1 MGKRVPLL
9 YINFQ
14 VLSNSSRDFDNFAT
28 MQLSTVFNPVM
39 INFLHFSYNIRRP
52 PRWSTQIVIRLDW
65 RWMEKRETSRQL
77 RGRLQPNARNT
88 LPPNIPLL
96 RFKTQRNSR
105 KCTREAKAL
114 RGRPRL
120 QGKRRKVYFPLS
132 CTPLRVLQRED
143 YENLEKR
150 SALLPTAY
158 DKTSTGSY
166 GVSFC
171 SL

>member
-1 MGKRVPLL
+1 
-9 YINFQ
+9 
-14 VLSNSSRDFDNFAT
+14 

-88 LPPNIPLL
+88 QPPNIPLL

-105 KCTREAKAL
+105 KCIREAKAL

-120 QGKRRKVYFPLS
+120 QGKRRKVCFLLYFGLLI
-132 CTPLRVLQRED
+132 LRSSGYSAQNGNIKDVKD
-143 YENLEKR
+143 MVKKR
-150 SALLPTAY
+150 KKY
-158 DKTSTGSY
+158 DIQCGAKI
-166 GVSFC
+166 SFNQF
-171 SL
+171 SKQIFQK

>member
-1 MGKRVPLL
+1 
-9 YINFQ
+9 
-14 VLSNSSRDFDNFAT
+14 
-28 MQLSTVFNPVM
+28 
-39 INFLHFSYNIRRP
+39 
-52 PRWSTQIVIRLDW
+52 
-65 RWMEKRETSRQL
+65 MEKRETSRQL

-171 SL
+171 SLSHYNLRHRGDFSISPRFLRNSTPNIGGERPL